1 MAACCSSKRPSYT
14 TWWDA
19 TEELFR
25 VYYYDCPPWDGTLT
39 NPIDKSTTNF
49 GATPQ
54 FQARTQFLDNL
65 AVSNHM
71 AVRRGELKCSGW
83 RIKRRA
89 INSMMKT
96 GRALTASDLEP
107 EFRQKRVDT
116 KIGLDV
122 AWLASKRI
130 VDTIILVSADSDF
143 APALKFARREG
154 VRVVM
159 VPMASSTFPR
169 ALREHADEVREV
181 AP

>member
-1 MAACCSSKRPSYT
+1 
-14 TWWDA
+14 
-19 TEELFR
+19 
-25 VYYYDCPPWDGTLT
+25 
-39 NPIDKSTTNF
+39 
-49 GATPQ
+49 
-54 FQARTQFLDNL
+54 
-65 AVSNHM
+65 
-71 AVRRGELKCSGW
+71 
-83 RIKRRA
+83 
-89 INSMMKT
+89 MMKT